1 MLTVGILTQLSID
14 SLDVSHYNQRLTTEK
29 CNMRTYVFCS
39 FKGGTA
45 KTSSSLHL
53 GSCLAKYHQKRVLL
67 IDFDSQANLST
78 GLGIGPDSL
87 ETMVPV
93 LRGQKK
99 IIEVIRPTCIRGLDV
114 IAANTFLDGIE
125 SSAPLVSDLYA
136 HERLQRALVGLPYD
150 FCLIDTP
157 PSLGWLT
164 QSAFY
169 AADGSIICAIPEP
182 YSILAMN
189 RLKEYHASIQE
200 RHSLAN
206 AGVIISFWD
215 ERGATN
221 GAFIEA
227 IESSFPGLLYQAKI
241 RRDIAVN
248 RAILQGKP
256 VIETEEKS
264 RASLDYQELAKEFLG
279 RIT

>member
-1 MLTVGILTQLSID
+1 MG
-14 SLDVSHYNQRLTTEK
+14 
-29 CNMRTYVFCS
+29 
-39 FKGGTA
+39 A
-45 KTSSSLHL
+45 
-53 GSCLAKYHQKRVLL
+53 CLAKYHQKRVLL

-87 ETMVPV
+87 ETLVPV

-99 IIEVIRPTCIRGLDV
+99 AAEVIQPTCIRGLDV

-125 SSAPLVSDLYA
+125 SSSPLVADLYA
-136 HERLQRALVGLPYD
+136 HERLRKALVGLPYD

-169 AADGSIICAIPEP
+169 AAEGSIICAVPEP

-189 RLKEYHASIQE
+189 RLKEYHTAIQE
-200 RHSLAN
+200 RHPLTN
-206 AGVIISFWD
+206 AGVIITFWD
-215 ERGATN
+215 ERGAAN
-221 GAFIEA
+221 GVFMQA
-227 IESSFPGLLYQAKI
+227 IQQSFPNLLYQAKI

-264 RASLDYQELAKEFLG
+264 RASLDYQELTREFLQ
-279 RIT
+279 RLSL

>member
-1 MLTVGILTQLSID
+1 
-14 SLDVSHYNQRLTTEK
+14 
-29 CNMRTYVFCS
+29 MRTYVFCS

-45 KTSSSLHL
+45 KTSSSLHM
-53 GSCLAKYHQKRVLL
+53 GACLAKYHGKRVLL

-93 LRGQKK
+93 LRGEKK
-99 IIEVIRPTCIRGLDV
+99 ASQVIQPTCIQGLDV
-114 IAANTFLDGIE
+114 IPANTFLDGIE

-136 HERLQRALVGLPYD
+136 HERLRKALQGLPYD

-169 AADGSIICAIPEP
+169 AADGSIVCAVPEP

-189 RLKEYHASIQE
+189 RLKDYHAAIQE
-200 RHSLAN
+200 RHPLAN
-206 AGVIISFWD
+206 AGVIITFWD
-215 ERGATN
+215 ERGAAN
-221 GAFIEA
+221 GVFMQA
-227 IESSFPGLLYQAKI
+227 IQQSFPDLLYQSKI

-264 RASLDYQELAKEFLG
+264 RASLDYQELTKEFLQ
-279 RIT
+279 RVPS

>member
-1 MLTVGILTQLSID
+1 
-14 SLDVSHYNQRLTTEK
+14 
-29 CNMRTYVFCS
+29 MRTYVFCS

-45 KTSSSLHL
+45 KTSSSLHM
-53 GSCLAKYHQKRVLL
+53 GACLAKYHQKRVLL

-87 ETMVPV
+87 ETLVPV

-99 IIEVIRPTCIRGLDV
+99 AAEVIQPTCIRGLDV

-125 SSAPLVSDLYA
+125 SSSPLVADLYA
-136 HERLQRALVGLPYD
+136 HERLRKALVGLPYD

-169 AADGSIICAIPEP
+169 AAEGSIICAVPEP

-189 RLKEYHASIQE
+189 RLKEYHTAIQE
-200 RHSLAN
+200 RHPLTN
-206 AGVIISFWD
+206 AGVIITFWD
-215 ERGATN
+215 ERGAAN
-221 GAFIEA
+221 GVFMQA
-227 IESSFPGLLYQAKI
+227 IQQSFPNLLYQAKI

-264 RASLDYQELAKEFLG
+264 RASLDYQELTREFLQ
-279 RIT
+279 RLSL

>member
-1 MLTVGILTQLSID
+1 
-14 SLDVSHYNQRLTTEK
+14 
-29 CNMRTYVFCS
+29 MRIYVFCS

-53 GSCLAKYHQKRVLL
+53 GACLAKYHGKRVLL
-67 IDFDSQANLST
+67 VDFDSQANLSV
-78 GLGIGPDSL
+78 GLGLGPDHL
-87 ETMVPV
+87 DTMVPV

-99 IIEVIRPTCIRGLDV
+99 VEEVIRKTSIAGLDL
-114 IAANTFLDGIE
+114 IPANTFLDGIE
-125 SSAPLVSDLYA
+125 STSPLVSDLYA
-136 HERLQRALVGLPYD
+136 HERLKRALSSLSYD

-169 AADGSIICAIPEP
+169 AAEGSIICAVPEP
-182 YSILAMN
+182 YSVLAMH
-189 RLKEYHASIQE
+189 RLKDYHAAIQE
-200 RHSLAN
+200 RHPLKN
-206 AGVIISFWD
+206 AGVIITFWD
-215 ERGATN
+215 ERGAAN
-221 GAFIEA
+221 EVFMQAIQDAF
-227 IESSFPGLLYQAKI
+227 PNLLYQAKI

-264 RASLDYQELAKEFLG
+264 RASSDYQALTKEFLE
-279 RIT
+279 RVSL

>member
-1 MLTVGILTQLSID
+1 
-14 SLDVSHYNQRLTTEK
+14 
-29 CNMRTYVFCS
+29 MRTYVFCS

-53 GSCLAKYHQKRVLL
+53 GACLAKYHQKRVLL
-67 IDFDSQANLST
+67 VDFDSQANLSI
-78 GLGIGPDSL
+78 GLGVGPDSL
-87 ETMVPV
+87 DTMVPV

-99 IIEVIRPTCIRGLDV
+99 IEEVIHKTCINGLDLV
-114 IAANTFLDGIE
+114 AANTFLDGIE

-136 HERLQRALVGLPYD
+136 HERLKKTLTNLPYD
-150 FCLIDTP
+150 FCFIDTP

-169 AADGSIICAIPEP
+169 AADRSMICAVPEP

-189 RLKEYHASIQE
+189 RLKDYHLSIQE
-200 RHSLAN
+200 RHYLIN
-206 AGVIISFWD
+206 AGVIVTFWD

-221 GAFIEA
+221 GVFMQA
-227 IESSFPGLLYQAKI
+227 IEGAFPNLLFHAKI
-241 RRDIAVN
+241 RRDISVN

-256 VIETEEKS
+256 VIETEKNS
-264 RASLDYQELAKEFLG
+264 RASVDYQALTREFLE
-279 RIT
+279 RSSL

>member
-1 MLTVGILTQLSID
+1 M
-14 SLDVSHYNQRLTTEK
+14 
-29 CNMRTYVFCS
+29 MRTYVFCS

-53 GSCLAKYHQKRVLL
+53 GACLAKYHQKRVLL

-78 GLGIGPDSL
+78 GLGIGPDCL
-87 ETMVPV
+87 DTMVPV
-93 LRGQKK
+93 LQGKK
-99 IIEVIRPTCIRGLDV
+99 KAFEVIQKTCIAGLDV
-114 IAANTFLDGIE
+114 IPANTFLDGIE
-125 SSAPLVSDLYA
+125 SNSPLVSDLYA
-136 HERLQRALVGLPYD
+136 HERLKKALVGLPYD

-169 AADGSIICAIPEP
+169 AADGSIVCAVPEP

-200 RHSLAN
+200 RHPVKN
-206 AGVIISFWD
+206 VGVIITFWD
-215 ERGATN
+215 ERGAAN
-221 GAFIEA
+221 GAFLDA
-227 IESSFPGLLYQAKI
+227 IQSAFPHLLYQSKI

-264 RASLDYQELAKEFLG
+264 RASGDYQELTKEFLR
-279 RIT
+279 RISL